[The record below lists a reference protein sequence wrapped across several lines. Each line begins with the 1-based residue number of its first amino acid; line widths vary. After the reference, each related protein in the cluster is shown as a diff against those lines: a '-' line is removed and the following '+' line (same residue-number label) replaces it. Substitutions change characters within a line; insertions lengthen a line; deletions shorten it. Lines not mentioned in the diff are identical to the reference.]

1 VNDNDTRRPARPRL
15 VRPGQAAEAEQAA
28 REQHPAVRA
37 AKVPWSPASMVADRQ
52 GLNMALFALPGAGK
66 TTLGASAT
74 DSKQGAPLLV
84 VNFDCETR
92 SISDR
97 DDIMVWPGEEM
108 GGQIESWKQIDEF
121 TGKLLRMK
129 HPFKSI
135 MFDTMGAGY
144 DFAYRH
150 VTGKSSNR
158 RDGRQEFG
166 EANQLILDLV
176 SAWAVQ
182 SREQGI
188 NVIFST
194 HAEEKDETIGTG
206 PTATKVTKLRMSV
219 TPGVVKGMYQRV
231 STIGYLDERSSGE
244 RRLIL
249 HNTVKVIAKVHQP
262 RSGTPLDLEI
272 KDPNLGTIIDH
283 FKKPIE
289 VRT

>member
-1 VNDNDTRRPARPRL
+1 
-15 VRPGQAAEAEQAA
+15 
-28 REQHPAVRA
+28 
-37 AKVPWSPASMVADRQ
+37 MVADRQ
-52 GLNMALFALPGAGK
+52 GLNIAIFGLPGSGK

-74 DSKQGAPLLV
+74 DSEQGAPLLI

-97 DDIMVWPGEEM
+97 DDIMVWPGKDM
-108 GGQIESWKQIDEF
+108 GGQIESWKQVDEF
-121 TGKLLRMK
+121 NSKLLRMK

-144 DFAYRH
+144 DFAYKH
-150 VTGKSSNR
+150 ITGKSSQR

-188 NVIFST
+188 NAIFST
-194 HAEEKDETIGTG
+194 HAEEKEETVGTG
-206 PTATKVTKLRMSV
+206 PTATKKTTLRMSV
-219 TPGVVKGMYQRV
+219 TPGTVKGMYQRT
-231 STIGYLDERSSGE
+231 STIGYLEERQSG
-244 RRLIL
+244 RRKLTL

-262 RSGTPLDLEI
+262 RSGSPLPLEI
-272 KDPNLGTIIDH
+272 DDPNLGTMIDH
-283 FKKPIE
+283 FKKKKG
-289 VRT
+289 